1 MSKSELTS
9 TGLFARWRNSGEVL
23 KGSAAAF
30 VIKFSGS
37 ILGFAMFALAARNM
51 DATSFGSLALI
62 FNTMAFFAVIA
73 TCGQETLI
81 VRSWGEY
88 LGQSQP
94 HLAVAALNFG
104 TRIVFTSS
112 LIVALAVGMVW
123 WLVDPGVQILLL
135 VGGCSFLFAQS
146 LMHFSAQFSR
156 VAAGLLVGESLREVG
171 WRLIVVLT
179 ILIHHQLGAQYTAV
193 EFFLTAAGGLLFS
206 VALQR
211 ILTSASIPKR
221 TEAGSA
227 TVDIAEWTARSFRMW
242 ISALLETSS
251 QYLEVVVV
259 GLFLG
264 PATAAYYFVATRI
277 TNVFAM
283 IAGSITA
290 YAVERISSLYHKN
303 ATAELQH
310 ILYSLSLISAAL
322 ASIAFLTVLVL
333 GKILLWAFGSIY
345 VEAYP
350 ALIVL
355 AIGASVTALTGPAAY
370 LLLLTGNESAYPRIM
385 TIGLL
390 VRFSLIGILGSKFGL
405 MGAAIGWS
413 VSMAGLSFALVMA
426 CRRLVMIDPSIIH
439 AFWRMPDRQDQLDRL
454 RSV

>member
-9 TGLFARWRNSGEVL
+9 AGLFARWRNSGEVL
-23 KGSAAAF
+23 KGSAAAL

-37 ILGFAMFALAARNM
+37 VLGFAMFALAARNM
-51 DATSFGSLALI
+51 DAASFGSLALV

-88 LGQSQP
+88 ISQSQP
-94 HLAVAALNFG
+94 HLAVAALDFG
-104 TRIVFTSS
+104 TRIVLTSS
-112 LIVALAVGMVW
+112 LIVALIVGLVW
-123 WLVDPGVQILLL
+123 WLVDPGVPTLLL

-156 VAAGLLVGESLREVG
+156 VAAGLLIGESLREVG
-171 WRLIVVLT
+171 WRLIVVVT
-179 ILIHHQLGAQYTAV
+179 ILIHHRLGAEYTAV

-206 VALQR
+206 VVLQR
-211 ILTSASIPKR
+211 ILVSRRIPQR
-221 TEAGSA
+221 GAREPA
-227 TVDIAEWTARSFRMW
+227 TGDLAQWAVRSFKMW

-264 PATAAYYFVATRI
+264 PATAAFYFVATRI

-290 YAVERISSLYHKN
+290 YAVERISSLYHN
-303 ATAELQH
+303 DARAELQH
-310 ILYSLSLISAAL
+310 ILYSLSLISTAL
-322 ASIAFLTVLVL
+322 ATIAFLIVLLL

-350 ALIVL
+350 ALLVL
-355 AIGASVTALTGPAAY
+355 ALGASATALTGPAAY
-370 LLLLTGNESAYPRIM
+370 LLLLTGNENVYPRIM

-390 VRFSLIGILGSKFGL
+390 VRFSLIGILGTKFGL

-413 VSMAGLSFALVMA
+413 VAMAGLSLALVVA
-426 CRRLVMIDPSIIH
+426 CRRLVKIDPSVVH
-439 AFWRMPDRQDQLDRL
+439 AFWRLPEAPEQLDRL